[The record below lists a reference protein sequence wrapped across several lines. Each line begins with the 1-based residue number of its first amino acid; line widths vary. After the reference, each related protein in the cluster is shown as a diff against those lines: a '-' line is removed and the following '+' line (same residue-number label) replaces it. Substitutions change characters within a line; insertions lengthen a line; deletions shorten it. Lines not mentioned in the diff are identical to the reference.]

1 VRRGLNLKTLARVWI
16 LAGFGL
22 GVLSAALWLHSTRVW
37 QEHLLRNQMAG
48 VLLYHSLQGEAPLP
62 AGLTGVVLP
71 AVSGPEQSQSV
82 AQWIRQQADVPGP
95 GFITEVSIQTA
106 ALNTAGSV
114 RPGAGLGATVG
125 AMGGTALRLV
135 ILSDSR
141 RYAVA
146 DLETAALQTAA
157 EKLGAVT
164 RLLATYCSNAIVF
177 AHLGEGP
184 WQQIEGAELWGCAA
198 SPRDLRLPAVLLAA
212 LGLAIALSQSGEV
225 TARFGAFADLLRQ
238 RRSVGGPDSY
248 STRGPE
254 ELRDIVTAV
263 NAHLAGAREQIAK
276 RATVLSGVSH
286 DLGTPAT
293 RLRLRA
299 ALIQDRELRHR
310 LEADIDSMT
319 GMIES
324 VLTYT
329 RSELSLELPR
339 QISLSALVE
348 ALVADYQDLGK
359 PVTYLPWRPEGAPGA
374 QSLFSARAGQTAQTP
389 QTEQTAK
396 AGQTAQTGLPDA
408 RRVLVTAR
416 PILLQRALTNLVD
429 NALKYGR
436 RAEVRLEATSE
447 SAVIT
452 VQDEGSELTVAEI
465 EAVLAPFQRGA
476 NSTAIDGFGLGL
488 TIVATVAEQ
497 HGGSLRFERGRRGLR
512 ARLEIRRS

>member
-1 VRRGLNLKTLARVWI
+1 MSRALPLKTLARVWI
-16 LAGFGL
+16 VAGFGL
-22 GVLSAALWLHSTRVW
+22 GVLAAAIWLHSTRVW

-48 VLLYHSLQGEAPLP
+48 ILLFQSLQGEVPLP
-62 AGLTGVVLP
+62 AGLTGIVLP
-71 AVSGPEQSQSV
+71 TAPVPVQGV
-82 AQWIRQQADVPGP
+82 AQWIRQQADVRGP
-95 GFITEVSIQTA
+95 GFVTEVSIQTA
-106 ALNTAGSV
+106 STNTRAKHRAPVGLAGV
-114 RPGAGLGATVG
+114 
-125 AMGGTALRLV
+125 GGTALRLV

-157 EKLGAVT
+157 EKLGEVT
-164 RLLATYCSNAIVF
+164 RLLATYCSNALVF
-177 AHLGEGP
+177 ARLGEAR
-184 WQQIEGAELWGCAA
+184 WQQIDGTELWGCAA
-198 SPRDLRLPAVLLAA
+198 APRDLRLPAVLLAA
-212 LGLAIALSQSGEV
+212 LGLAILLSQSAEV
-225 TARFGAFADLLRQ
+225 TARFGAFAELLRQ

-248 STRGPE
+248 SIRGAA
-254 ELRDIVTAV
+254 ELQEIVTAV
-263 NAHLAGAREQIAK
+263 NAHLAGAREQISK

-299 ALIQDRELRHR
+299 ALIQDKDLRR
-310 LEADIDSMT
+310 KLEADIDSMT

-329 RSELSLELPR
+329 RSELSLEVPR
-339 QISLSALVE
+339 QISLAALVE

-359 PVTYLPWRPEGAPGA
+359 PVTYLPWRPEGAQGA
-374 QSLFSARAGQTAQTP
+374 QSLFSARAGQVVQ
-389 QTEQTAK
+389 
-396 AGQTAQTGLPDA
+396 AGQAAQATLPDA

-436 RAEVRLEATSE
+436 RAEVRLEASSE
-447 SAVIT
+447 RAVIT
-452 VQDEGSELTVAEI
+452 VQDEGSELTVADI

-497 HGGSLRFERGRRGLR
+497 HGGSLRFEQGSRGLR

>member
-22 GVLSAALWLHSTRVW
+22 GVLSAAFWLHSTRVW

-48 VLLYHSLQGEAPLP
+48 VLLYHSLQGETPLP

-71 AVSGPEQSQSV
+71 TASGPEQSQSV

-95 GFITEVSIQTA
+95 GFVTEVSIQTA
-106 ALNTAGSV
+106 SLNTGGSG

-164 RLLATYCSNAIVF
+164 RLLATYCSNATVF

-198 SPRDLRLPAVLLAA
+198 SPRDLRLPAVMLAA

-225 TARFGAFADLLRQ
+225 TARFGAFADVLRQ

-299 ALIQDRELRHR
+299 ALIQDRDLRHR
-310 LEADIDSMT
+310 LETDIDSMT

-329 RSELSLELPR
+329 RSELSLEQPR

-359 PVTYLPWRPEGAPGA
+359 PVTYLPWRPEGVPGA
-374 QSLFSARAGQTAQTP
+374 KSLFSARAGQTAQTG
-389 QTEQTAK
+389 QTAK
-396 AGQTAQTGLPDA
+396 AGQTAQARLPDA

-447 SAVIT
+447 RAVIS

>member
-1 VRRGLNLKTLARVWI
+1 LARVWI

-22 GVLSAALWLHSTRVW
+22 GVLTATLWLHSTRVW

-71 AVSGPEQSQSV
+71 EASGPEQSQSV
-82 AQWIRQQADVPGP
+82 AQWIRQQADIRGP
-95 GFITEVSIQTA
+95 GFVTEVSIQSSSFDKGGRQRTP
-106 ALNTAGSV
+106 V
-114 RPGAGLGATVG
+114 GLGAVG
-125 AMGGTALRLV
+125 GPALRLV

-164 RLLATYCSNAIVF
+164 RLLATYCSDAIVF

-184 WQQIEGAELWGCAA
+184 WQQIDGTELWGCAA
-198 SPRDLRLPAVLLAA
+198 APRDLRLPAVLLAA
-212 LGLAIALSQSGEV
+212 LGLAILLSQSAEV

-299 ALIQDRELRHR
+299 ALIQDKELRHR

-329 RSELSLELPR
+329 RSELSLEVPR

-359 PVTYLPWRPEGAPGA
+359 PVTYLPWRSEGVPGA
-374 QSLFSARAGQTAQTP
+374 QSLFSARAGQTGKAGQLG
-389 QTEQTAK
+389 QTEQAE
-396 AGQTAQTGLPDA
+396 QTGQAGLPNA

-447 SAVIT
+447 RAVIT
-452 VQDEGSELTVAEI
+452 VQDEGSELTVAEV

-497 HGGSLRFERGRRGLR
+497 HGGSLRFERGSRGLR

>member
-1 VRRGLNLKTLARVWI
+1 MSRALPLKTLARVWI
-16 LAGFGL
+16 VAGFGL
-22 GVLSAALWLHSTRVW
+22 GVLAAAIWLHSTRVW

-48 VLLYHSLQGEAPLP
+48 ILLFQSLQGEVPLP
-62 AGLTGVVLP
+62 AGLTGMVLP
-71 AVSGPEQSQSV
+71 TAPVPAQGV
-82 AQWIRQQADVPGP
+82 AQWIRQQADVRGP
-95 GFITEVSIQTA
+95 GFVTEVSIQTTSFDTRSRQR
-106 ALNTAGSV
+106 TAVGLAGIGS
-114 RPGAGLGATVG
+114 
-125 AMGGTALRLV
+125 TALRLV

-157 EKLGAVT
+157 EKLGEVT
-164 RLLATYCSNAIVF
+164 RLLATYCSNALVF
-177 AHLGEGP
+177 ARLGEAR
-184 WQQIEGAELWGCAA
+184 WQQIDGTELWGCAA
-198 SPRDLRLPAVLLAA
+198 APRDLRLPAVLLAA
-212 LGLAIALSQSGEV
+212 LGLAILLSQSAEV
-225 TARFGAFADLLRQ
+225 TARFGAFAELLRQ

-248 STRGPE
+248 SIRGAA
-254 ELRDIVTAV
+254 ELQEIVTAV
-263 NAHLAGAREQIAK
+263 NAHLAGAREQISK

-299 ALIQDRELRHR
+299 ALIQDKDLRR
-310 LEADIDSMT
+310 KLEADIDSMT

-329 RSELSLELPR
+329 RSELSLEVPR
-339 QISLSALVE
+339 QISLAALVE

-359 PVTYLPWRPEGAPGA
+359 PVTYLPWRPEGAQGA
-374 QSLFSARAGQTAQTP
+374 QSLFSARAGQAVQ
-389 QTEQTAK
+389 
-396 AGQTAQTGLPDA
+396 AGQAAQEAQAGQAAQAILPDA

-436 RAEVRLEATSE
+436 RAEVRLEASSE
-447 SAVIT
+447 RAVIT
-452 VQDEGSELTVAEI
+452 VQDEGSELTVADI

-497 HGGSLRFERGRRGLR
+497 HGGSLRFEQGSRGLR

>member
-1 VRRGLNLKTLARVWI
+1 MSGALHLKALARVWI

-22 GVLSAALWLHSTRVW
+22 GVLTTAFWLHSTQVW
-37 QEHLLRNQMAG
+37 QAHLLRNQMAG
-48 VLLYHSLQGEAPLP
+48 ILLYHSLQGEGRLP

-71 AVSGPEQSQSV
+71 TASAPVRSRGV
-82 AQWIRQQADVPGP
+82 AQWIRQQVGVRGP
-95 GFITEVSIQTA
+95 GFITEVSIQTSSFDTGGRQRA
-106 ALNTAGSV
+106 AV
-114 RPGAGLGATVG
+114 GLGAV
-125 AMGGTALRLV
+125 GGTALRLV

-164 RLLATYCSNAIVF
+164 RLLATYCSDAIIF
-177 AHLGEGP
+177 ARLGEGA
-184 WQQIEGAELWGCAA
+184 WQQIDGTDLWGCAA
-198 SPRDLRLPAVLLAA
+198 APRDLRLPAVLLAA
-212 LGLAIALSQSGEV
+212 LGLAILLSQSAEV
-225 TARFGAFADLLRQ
+225 TARFGAFAELLRQ

-248 STRGPE
+248 SSQGPK
-254 ELRDIVTAV
+254 ELQDIVTAV

-299 ALIQDRELRHR
+299 ALIQDKELRHK

-329 RSELSLELPR
+329 RSELSLEVPR
-339 QISLSALVE
+339 QISLAALVE

-359 PVTYLPWRPEGAPGA
+359 PVHYLPWRPEGAQGA
-374 QSLFSARAGQTAQTP
+374 QSLFSARAGQV
-389 QTEQTAK
+389 
-396 AGQTAQTGLPDA
+396 GQAVQPDT

-436 RAEVRLEATSE
+436 RAEVRLEATSQ

-476 NSTAIDGFGLGL
+476 NSTSIDGFGLGL

-497 HGGSLRFERGRRGLR
+497 HGGSLRFERGSRGLR
-512 ARLEIRRS
+512 ARLEIQRS